1 MLYLPSITV
10 DLKSSA
16 SANSATPAQEMWSY
30 KARGEAHALPTRS
43 RGCKL
48 RGSPKISRRMAQ
60 FRPSRITG
68 KSSLTISAKP
78 VGVRA
83 ASQRLIPTGERSS
96 LLMRTARR
104 RFGASG
110 RMQPRVIRVTAMS
123 KLLSS
128 SSSAWRL
135 QQIDAAQIDDDDM
148 TFWTV
153 NPKMVKGRL
162 RTRVL
167 GNFY

>member
-1 MLYLPSITV
+1 V
-10 DLKSSA
+10 
-16 SANSATPAQEMWSY
+16 
-30 KARGEAHALPTRS
+30 
-43 RGCKL
+43 
-48 RGSPKISRRMAQ
+48 
-60 FRPSRITG
+60 
-68 KSSLTISAKP
+68 
-78 VGVRA
+78 
-83 ASQRLIPTGERSS
+83 
-96 LLMRTARR
+96 
-104 RFGASG
+104 
-110 RMQPRVIRVTAMS
+110 QPRVIRVTAMS

-148 TFWTV
+148 AFWTV

>member
-1 MLYLPSITV
+1 
-10 DLKSSA
+10 
-16 SANSATPAQEMWSY
+16 
-30 KARGEAHALPTRS
+30 
-43 RGCKL
+43 
-48 RGSPKISRRMAQ
+48 
-60 FRPSRITG
+60 
-68 KSSLTISAKP
+68 
-78 VGVRA
+78 
-83 ASQRLIPTGERSS
+83 
-96 LLMRTARR
+96 
-104 RFGASG
+104 
-110 RMQPRVIRVTAMS
+110 MQPRVIRVTAMS